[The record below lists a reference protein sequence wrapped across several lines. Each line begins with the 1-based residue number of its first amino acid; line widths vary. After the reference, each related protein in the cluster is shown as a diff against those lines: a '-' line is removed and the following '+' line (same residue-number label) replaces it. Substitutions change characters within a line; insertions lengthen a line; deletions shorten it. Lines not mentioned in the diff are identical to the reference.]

1 MIKTIT
7 IGKQIATFRK
17 EKKLSQQELAD
28 LLFVTRTTIAHW
40 ESGRHSPSLN
50 QLISICDV
58 FDITLNEFV
67 EGCKKAEENGE
78 EKTKSHKKCIL
89 GAFGIIFIT
98 GLVATCVVLG
108 VMSYNKNRNQVSGE
122 VTVTPTSRENSEASP
137 TPYVTVYP

>member
-7 IGKQIATFRK
+7 IGKQIAAFRK
-17 EKKLSQQELAD
+17 EKKLSQQKLAD

-50 QLISICDV
+50 QLISMCDV

-78 EKTKSHKKCIL
+78 EKTKSHKKCIFR
-89 GAFGIIFIT
+89 AFGIIFAVLCIS
-98 GLVATCVVLG
+98 ACVVLG

-122 VTVTPTSRENSEASP
+122 VTVTPSASAIIEESP
-137 TPYVTVYP
+137 TPIAFKP